1 MICYIAFLIMTS
13 RLTIQERAK
22 IAARYEVWN
31 SVVEVQRWWRTLK
44 GSRATLRPETIRN
57 CHAKLMTTGSVNDK
71 RRSGRPSTSRSPAK
85 VAKVQESLIRARK
98 NQLVKQLVKV
108 DCQGIQYLECYT
120 KN

>member
-85 VAKVQESLIRARK
+85 VAKVQEMFDQSPQKSTRQAARES
-98 NQLVKQLVKV
+98 
-108 DCQGIQYLECYT
+108 QGIQYLECYT